1 MHDVFGCAAAGNS
14 SWDMRPLS
22 QDVPRFP
29 SDGTFQLSYSLVCPT
44 IPRVCVVHLVTMVL
58 LRLPPPPWLHM
69 MGGVGSSIGTFSDV
83 LFGGVGQVVCV
94 CVGITTCMT

>member
-14 SWDMRPLS
+14 SWELRPLS

-44 IPRVCVVHLVTMVL
+44 IPRVCVVHLVRMVL
-58 LRLPPPPWLHM
+58 LRLPR
-69 MGGVGSSIGTFSDV
+69 GST
-83 LFGGVGQVVCV
+83 
-94 CVGITTCMT
+94 